1 MSTTADDR
9 NWRDLPAAQ
18 MAAEEAGRE
27 LAR

>member
-1 MSTTADDR
+1 MMTTADDR

-27 LAR
+27 PAR

>member
-9 NWRDLPAAQ
+9 NRRDVPAAQ

-27 LAR
+27 PPR